1 MKGTVVMKSAW
12 KVLLRQEC
20 MEGSVGSV
28 VVRSVWKVPRSGE
41 EFPAGFV
48 LVRSLE
54 GTVVLRSVRK
64 VVYR

>member
-12 KVLLRQEC
+12 KVLLRQKC
-20 MEGSVGSV
+20 MEGSVV
-28 VVRSVWKVPRSGE
+28 MRSVWKVPRSGE
-41 EFPAGFV
+41 EFPVGFV
-48 LVRSLE
+48 LVRCLE